1 MDKFMQYTFYL
12 DDQTIGPV
20 NIERET
26 GPIPVQFPKFNQ
38 ILVCIV
44 EEITF

>member
-1 MDKFMQYTFYL
+1 MQYTFYL
-12 DDQTIGPV
+12 EDQIVGPV

-26 GPIPVQFPKFNQ
+26 GPIPIQFPKFNQ
-38 ILVCIV
+38 LLVCII